1 MANRDI
7 AEKKQ
12 LPEIYEYE
20 ESTEILIVNSKPES
34 KVVLL
39 GLIPIAM
46 RNYES
51 IIDRLLSYIQLLLL

>member
-34 KVVLL
+34 KVQ
-39 GLIPIAM
+39 AH
-46 RNYES
+46 R
-51 IIDRLLSYIQLLLL
+51 Q